1 LRGARLPNGF
11 VFNMQLGDRVQS
23 AHPIKTCG
31 RGLAADVWVERKL
44 PDGNTITPFGFTLR
58 A

>member
-1 LRGARLPNGF
+1 
-11 VFNMQLGDRVQS
+11 MQLGDRVQS
-23 AHPIKTCG
+23 AHPVKTA

-44 PDGNTITPFGFTLR
+44 PDGNTIAPFGFTLR